1 MKKSCQVL
9 IWFYTP
15 KNGSFRCKRA
25 RPCACVD
32 RAEYVSDVR
41 VEGDRD
47 GMGRSGVEMS
57 GDRDKFSRSFV
68 AISGKSQTTAGYH
81 YILQ

>member
-1 MKKSCQVL
+1 M
-9 IWFYTP
+9 
-15 KNGSFRCKRA
+15 
-25 RPCACVD
+25 D

-68 AISGKSQTTAGYH
+68 GISGRSQTTAGYH
-81 YILQ
+81 YLLQ